1 MVRRVCSPVRSR
13 LGLDEAAKLLG
24 ETEMFSPLGA
34 TDLADLAAATLQ
46 RTYSRGQ
53 YLCAQ
58 GDTGDQLFVIAE
70 GLVKVVFAT
79 EQGAEMVLARLRPPD
94 VFGELAVLDEAPR
107 SASVLAVEPTLV
119 LTLSR
124 PRLLDAMRS
133 SPQLVDAVLV
143 VLGGMVRRLIEQ
155 AGDLAFLDLGGRLAK
170 LLLRLGTEH
179 GVTRGDAVLDLPF
192 TQSDLA
198 AMIGASR
205 PALNRVLH
213 LFADRGFLEINGQ
226 AIVLLD
232 LPGLRRRAGI

>member
-1 MVRRVCSPVRSR
+1 
-13 LGLDEAAKLLG
+13 
-24 ETEMFSPLGA
+24 MFGPLEPSDLE
-34 TDLADLAAATLQ
+34 DLASAALQ
-46 RTYSRGQ
+46 RTYTRGQ
-53 YLCAQ
+53 YLCTQ

-79 EQGAEMVLARLRPPD
+79 EQGEEMVLATLRPPE
-94 VFGELAVLDEAPR
+94 VFGELAVLDRALR

-124 PRLLDAMRS
+124 PRLLEAMRR
-133 SPQLVDAVLV
+133 SPPLVDAILAT
-143 VLGGMVRRLIEQ
+143 LGRLVRRLTDQ

-170 LLLRLGTEH
+170 LLLRLGSEH

-205 PALNRVLH
+205 PAVNRVLH
-213 LFADRGFLEINGQ
+213 VFVDRGFLEINGQ
-226 AIVLLD
+226 TIVLRD
-232 LPGLRRRAGI
+232 LEGLRRRAGIYNLL